1 MVKLALRLWSASRLI
16 GRTWCLCGPERL
28 DMDIV
33 SDRTNPWYGM
43 NPVTPIM
50 DQQLDQIAIH
60 RVLVPTRNSLLSQ
73 LQDAMNEDIEAKKRW
88 LEIYLTSFVLLH
100 NCSVQLAEERQFAR
114 RYGMLVRLMAS
125 THF

>member
-1 MVKLALRLWSASRLI
+1 MVHLALRLWSASRLI
-16 GRTWCLCGPERL
+16 GCTWHLCGPERL

-33 SDRTNPWYGM
+33 SDCTNPWYGM

-50 DQQLDQIAIH
+50 DQQLDQIAICQ
-60 RVLVPTRNSLLSQ
+60 VLVPIKKSLLSQ
-73 LQDAMNEDIEAKKRW
+73 LHEAVHEDSKAKKRW

-100 NCSVQLAEERQFAR
+100 NFSVQLAEERQFAR
-114 RYGMLVRLMAS
+114 RYGMSVRLMAS